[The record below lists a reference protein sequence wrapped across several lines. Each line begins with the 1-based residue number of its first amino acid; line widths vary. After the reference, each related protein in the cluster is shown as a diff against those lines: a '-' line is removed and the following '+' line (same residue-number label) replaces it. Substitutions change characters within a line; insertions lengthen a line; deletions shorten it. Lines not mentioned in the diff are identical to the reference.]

1 VTRPERLLRG
11 TFLLLLLAM
20 GGAVLWQD
28 FGGALPRGLFNEG
41 AGALRSAGAAMLV
54 AIALGAALL
63 ARDLVR
69 SRASALGGAVCG
81 VIVAAVMLEGLLTLV
96 DVAVVSRG
104 LAAPL
109 GGPYRELPSAAR
121 GTVWVKKPHAGSA
134 LGMRTDTVLARE
146 SEEPRILFLGDSY
159 TEGSGAGP
167 ACNYPEVAAE
177 VVAGELGRPVE
188 VFNAGVAGY
197 GPVDAARLLS
207 HLDADGWRFD
217 AIVYGVFLE
226 NDFTDD
232 LPRTERRVVA
242 GINYRF
248 PASPF
253 LRRFHPLNWRTAR
266 YGLFLARSAS
276 LAAAAP
282 AAVFRPEGSCEL
294 APGPHGPPGAV
305 LSELVLRREAA
316 NHGPEAR
323 ADSDVFLAAV
333 TEMQAIAGRR
343 GVPFALVVFPDRLR
357 VDPVL
362 AGQLGLDPRRPGTDP
377 DRQLRVVRAVAAPR
391 IEVEEA
397 LREGAENYREGDTHL
412 SDLGNLRA
420 GRFVGERLAEL
431 LAGEEAFG
439 PR

>member
-1 VTRPERLLRG
+1 VTRLERLLRG

-20 GGAVLWQD
+20 GGAVVWQD

-41 AGALRSAGAAMLV
+41 GGALRAAALALLV
-54 AIALGAALL
+54 AIALGVGLL
-63 ARDLVR
+63 AADLIRD
-69 SRASALGGAVCG
+69 RATALGGAVCG
-81 VIVAAVMLEGLLTLV
+81 AIVAVAMLEGLLTLV

-104 LAAPL
+104 LAAPI
-109 GGPYRELPSAAR
+109 GGPYRELSSAA
-121 GTVWVKKPHAGSA
+121 GGSVWVKKPHAGSA
-134 LGMRTDTVLARE
+134 LGLRTDVPLALE
-146 SEEPRILFLGDSY
+146 SEAPRILFLGDSY

-167 ACNYPEVAAE
+167 ACNYPEVAGA
-177 VVAGELGRPVE
+177 VVAQELGRPVD

-197 GPVDAARLLS
+197 GPVDAARLLA

-232 LPRTERRVVA
+232 LPGTERRVVA

-248 PASPF
+248 PSSSF

-294 APGPHGPPGAV
+294 APPTHGPPSAV
-305 LSELVLRREAA
+305 LTELVQRREAA

-323 ADSDVFLAAV
+323 AESDAFRASVSAM
-333 TEMQAIAGRR
+333 EAIAVRR
-343 GVPFALVVFPDRLR
+343 GVPFVLVVFPDRLR
-357 VDPVL
+357 VDPEL
-362 AGQLGLDPRRPGTDP
+362 AAQLGLEPRAPGSDM
-377 DRQLRVVRAVAAPR
+377 DRQLRVVRALAAPR
-391 IEVEEA
+391 IEVEEV
-397 LREGAENYREGDTHL
+397 LQEGAENFREGDTHL

-420 GRFVGERLAEL
+420 GRLVGERLGEL
-431 LAGEEAFG
+431 LADEPAFA
-439 PR
+439 R